1 MPPWTYSTSVTSGTR
16 ALVTGWLWVMKLAQP
31 KNMVFAEDVS
41 KGKPGRYFYVYGTA
55 GEDLPLTRQILNAI
69 N

>member
-1 MPPWTYSTSVTSGTR
+1 M
-16 ALVTGWLWVMKLAQP
+16 MKLAQP

-41 KGKPGRYFYVYGTA
+41 RGKPGEYFYVHGSA